1 MVVMRK
7 ISEPS
12 VGRTGRA
19 LSWTSRVKKLTTV
32 LGTSLFLALLLSPV
46 QALSGPGNFVTLAWD
61 RSPDSSVTG
70 YRIYYGA
77 ASGNYTNSVAV
88 GNATTNAVQGL
99 MSGVTYFFAVT
110 AYDASGLESSFSN
123 ETSYTAPT
131 GLPTVQLRMAA
142 NGQPVLTVQGQIGHT
157 YEIQASQDLKTWTT
171 LGTANLG
178 ASGSVDFTDTNTA
191 SFPKRFYRT
200 RDTQP

>member
-1 MVVMRK
+1 M
-7 ISEPS
+7 
-12 VGRTGRA
+12 G
-19 LSWTSRVKKLTTV
+19 LTTV

-61 RSPDSSVTG
+61 RSPDSSVAG

-77 ASGNYTNSVAV
+77 ASGNYTNSIVV
-88 GNATTNAVQGL
+88 GNVTTNAVQGL
-99 MSGVTYFFAVT
+99 TSGVTYFFAVT

-123 ETSYTAPT
+123 ETSNTAPT

-142 NGQPVLTVQGQIGHT
+142 NGQAVLTVQGQIGHT
-157 YEIQASQDLKTWTT
+157 YEIQASQDLKTWTAIDTAT
-171 LGTANLG
+171 LGT
-178 ASGSVDFTDTNTA
+178 SGSVDFTDTNAA
-191 SFPKRFYRT
+191 SFPRRFYRT

>member
-1 MVVMRK
+1 MRK

-12 VGRTGRA
+12 VGRTDRA
-19 LSWTSRVKKLTTV
+19 LNRVSRVVGGTTV
-32 LGTSLFLALLLSPV
+32 LGTILSLALLLNPV
-46 QALSGPGNFVTLAWD
+46 QALSVTGNGVTLAWD

-88 GNATTNAVQGL
+88 GNVTTNAVQGL
-99 MSGVTYFFAVT
+99 TGGITYFFAVT

-131 GLPTVQLRMAA
+131 GLPTVQLRMAS
-142 NGQPVLTVQGQIGHT
+142 NGQAVLTVQGQIGHT
-157 YEIQASQDLKTWTT
+157 YEIQATQDLKTWPTIGITT
-171 LGTANLG
+171 LG
-178 ASGSVDFTDTNTA
+178 ASGSVDFADTNAA

>member
-1 MVVMRK
+1 M
-7 ISEPS
+7 
-12 VGRTGRA
+12 G
-19 LSWTSRVKKLTTV
+19 LTTV
-32 LGTSLFLALLLSPV
+32 LGTSLFLALLLNPV
-46 QALSGPGNFVTLAWD
+46 QALSGPGNGVTLAWD

-99 MSGVTYFFAVT
+99 TSGVTYFFAVT
-110 AYDASGLESSFSN
+110 AYNASGLESSFSN

-131 GLPTVQLRMAA
+131 GLPTVQFRVAINRQA
-142 NGQPVLTVQGQIGHT
+142 VLTVKGLSGHT
-157 YEIQASQDLKTWTT
+157 YEIQATPDLKTWTAI
-171 LGTANLG
+171 GTATLG
-178 ASGSVDFTDTNTA
+178 ASGSVDFADTNAA